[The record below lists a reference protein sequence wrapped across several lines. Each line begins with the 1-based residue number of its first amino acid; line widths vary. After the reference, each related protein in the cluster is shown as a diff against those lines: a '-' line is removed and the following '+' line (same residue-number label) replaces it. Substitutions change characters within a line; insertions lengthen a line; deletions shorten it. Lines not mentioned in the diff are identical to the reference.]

1 MASCL
6 QVTAFRPTVSDD
18 HHKMIEGVEMIAEGG
33 TLTTLRFTKNT
44 GDADYSLCV
53 TILIP
58 SLFAECKTRVD
69 IETVVTNFG
78 ETYKND
84 LMDLYYDEMLAV
96 DGRYECMLG
105 LGDDQGYECFVDNVS
120 PLVQLPGPLN
130 TAYIFK
136 IMDYSFERSSE

>member
-1 MASCL
+1 
-6 QVTAFRPTVSDD
+6 
-18 HHKMIEGVEMIAEGG
+18 
-33 TLTTLRFTKNT
+33 
-44 GDADYSLCV
+44 
-53 TILIP
+53 
-58 SLFAECKTRVD
+58 VD

-105 LGDDQGYECFVDNVS
+105 LANDLDDGLDNNQGYECFVDNVS

-130 TAYIFK
+130 TPYIFK
-136 IMDYSFERSSE
+136 IMDYTFERSSE